1 MISVI
6 LTAYNRK
13 EFLDEALDSL
23 QNQTINNFEVILI
36 SNFEY
41 NFKNYKFKINH
52 IVMEGNMGSYLYR
65 GIEESAGDIILFMD
79 DDDLF
84 LENKLKYLENKF
96 ADNEIIY
103 IHNKPIFVDTNGK
116 TKYKKRFVPPDFN
129 MSCIS
134 IRKKIIIPYLN
145 YLKDL
150 YAGPDT
156 FFYALSLCSNG
167 RILKDDE
174 YLTYYRYHNINTSSI
189 TGNEKWLNDDLKN
202 SEFMIK
208 IFDCKKSYVYLNRII
223 MANKLKLFILF
234 NYDIKKPRNF
244 GEYIVFFELW
254 LYYFYDYIIS
264 GNKSLKDFTYKL
276 LKFFV

>member
-6 LTAYNRK
+6 ITAYNRM
-13 EFLDEALDSL
+13 EFLDESLDSL
-23 QNQTINNFEVILI
+23 QNQTINDFEVVLI

-52 IVMEGNMGSYLYR
+52 IIMEGNVGSYLYR
-65 GIEESAGDIILFMD
+65 GIEESMGDIISFLD

-84 LENKLKYLENKF
+84 LENKLKYIEKKF
-96 ADNEIIY
+96 ADNKIIY
-103 IHNKPIFVDTNGK
+103 IHNKPIFIDINK
-116 TKYKKRFVPPDFN
+116 KNKYKKKFVPPDFN

-134 IRKKIIIPYLN
+134 IRKKIIIPYIN
-145 YLKDL
+145 YLKNL
-150 YAGPDT
+150 YTGPDT

-167 RILKDDE
+167 RILNDNE
-174 YLTYYRYHNINTSSI
+174 YLSYYRYHNINISSI
-189 TGNEKWLNDDLKN
+189 KSNEKWLIDDLKN

-208 IFDCKKSYVYLNRII
+208 IFNCKKSYQYLNRII

-234 NYDIKKPRNF
+234 NYDIKKPRNL
-244 GEYIVFFELW
+244 GEYIIYLELS
-254 LYYFYDYIIS
+254 LYYFYDYIIA
-264 GNKSLKDFTYKL
+264 GNKSLKNFIYKL